1 MNWFSGRNFVTLE
14 IQCNQIAMCSEP
26 QSYIST
32 VLNPQQWILILSA
45 RERVEFNETYVERML
60 APVTRKWTCHMPR
73 VSDPDLSDESGSFGR
88 IRIFR
93 SNPDLSVK
101 SDWWKRTFSV
111 FLVVGSR
118 SSFSNTWISINH
130 VLTDQNSNNSKNIAW
145 TFFPWPIKYYF
156 KLTYKILASHLND
169 GFVNFLCKYL

>member
-1 MNWFSGRNFVTLE
+1 MQSNCNVFWTTILYKYRVKSSTMNSNIVRAGKGW
-14 IQCNQIAMCSEP
+14 IQRDVRGKNARS
-26 QSYIST
+26 SYKK
-32 VLNPQQWILILSA
+32 V
-45 RERVEFNETYVERML
+45 
-60 APVTRKWTCHMPR
+60 
-73 VSDPDLSDESGSFGR
+73 DLSYAQSFGSGSFGR

-169 GFVNFLCKYL
+169 GFVNFLYKYL